1 MKRTP
6 WQWLWLAAIL
16 FVFIALPA
24 AAQNKSVLWNRFDV
38 TITVHPDGTFDVAEK
53 QEIQFTGGPFT
64 YGYRE
69 ISKKY
74 TEAITDIQVAD
85 TQGAY
90 RQSHEGEP
98 GTFYVEDR
106 GDSVYIKWFF
116 DPTTNA
122 TRTFTIRYRVHG
134 GLRYY
139 DQGDQ
144 LWWKAVYAD
153 RPAAVQASVVTVSVP
168 PPATI
173 DNMDA
178 YDTLADMTLLNPQ
191 TAQFTAKAP
200 IPPGQFFEVRVQF
213 THGVVAGS
221 PPSWQAQAD
230 KTAAL
235 SRWRTVI
242 NLFVG
247 LIGLMFIV
255 LAPVALYLL
264 WYFYGR
270 DPAPQIA
277 PEYLPEPPSDL
288 PPGMAGTL
296 IDERADTKEVIATLV
311 DLARRGYLR
320 MDEISEE
327 DILGYSRRDFL
338 YTQLKK
344 PDDTLRPYERYLLEK
359 LFENQTQRKL
369 SDLKERFYKH
379 MNKVQELLYEEV
391 TRAGYF
397 VKNPEKVR
405 KQWLALG
412 FILLFLIGIFMCIGP
427 AMLQPLT
434 DLSFMLVIGP
444 VIFAVGLII
453 LSTSMPRKTQ
463 LGADEAAKWRA
474 FRHYLKNLKD
484 YVDLEKAT
492 ELFERYL
499 PYAIALKLETRYLRM
514 WESAQNVPVPTWYG
528 PYVRPGPIY
537 GAGVPGHASPASRSE
552 SGGTPSL
559 ADASKSMSSSFA
571 SMSTG
576 LASMLTAASTIL
588 TSKPQSSSGSGGGWS
603 GGGWSGGGGFG
614 GGGGG
619 GGSGGFG

>member
-1 MKRTP
+1 MKHTP
-6 WQWLWLAAIL
+6 WRWLWLAAIL
-16 FVFIALPA
+16 FVFITLPA

-38 TITVHPDGTFDVAEK
+38 TITVNPDGTFDVAEE

-74 TEAITDIQVAD
+74 TEGITDVQVVDA
-85 TQGAY
+85 QGPY
-90 RQSHEGEP
+90 RQSHEEQP

-106 GDSVYIKWFF
+106 GDSVYVKWFF
-116 DPTTNA
+116 APTSDA

-168 PPATI
+168 APATI
-173 DNMDA
+173 DNMDT
-178 YDTLADMTLLNPQ
+178 YDTLAEMTLLNPQ
-191 TAQFTAKAP
+191 TAQFTARAP
-200 IPPGQFFEVRVQF
+200 IPPGRVFEVRVQF

-221 PPSWQAQAD
+221 PPSWQAEAD
-230 KTAAL
+230 KTAAF
-235 SRWRTVI
+235 SRWRPVI

-247 LIGLMFIV
+247 LLGLMLIF

-270 DPAPQIA
+270 DPSPQIA

-296 IDERADTKEVIATLV
+296 IDERAGPQEVIATLV

-320 MDEISEE
+320 MDEQFEE
-327 DILGYSRRDFL
+327 SAFGYSQHDFL
-338 YTQLKK
+338 YTKLKK
-344 PDDTLRPYERYLLEK
+344 PDEHLRDYERYLLKK
-359 LFENQTQRKL
+359 LFDHRSQRKL
-369 SDLKERFYKH
+369 SDLKDHFYKH

-391 TRAGYF
+391 VKAGYF
-397 VKNPEKVR
+397 VDNPRKVR
-405 KQWLALG
+405 RRWLTLG
-412 FILLFLIGIFMCIGP
+412 FVLLFLIGVFACIGP
-427 AMLQPLT
+427 AMFLPFT
-434 DLSFMLVIGP
+434 DMALILVIGP
-444 VIFAVGLII
+444 GIFAMGLLI
-453 LSTSMPRKTQ
+453 LSFFMPRKTQ

-474 FRHYLKNLKD
+474 FRHYLKHLKD
-484 YVDLEKAT
+484 YVDLEKAAD
-492 ELFERYL
+492 LFERYL
-499 PYAIALKLETRYLRM
+499 PYAIAFKLEKRYLQM

-528 PYVRPGPIY
+528 PYIEPGPIH
-537 GAGVPGHASPASRSE
+537 GGGVPGHASPGPRPE
-552 SGGTPSL
+552 GGGTPSL
-559 ADASKSMSSSFA
+559 ADASKSMSTSFA
-571 SMSTG
+571 SMSAG
-576 LASMLTAASTIL
+576 LASMLSTASTVL

-614 GGGGG
+614 GGGG
-619 GGSGGFG
+619 SGGFG